1 MSRRAWILVAVPV
14 VLLLGLVLGPLA
26 YAALQD
32 DAPPATTV
40 EAQPTDA
47 ELTADTDGTWTVS
60 DGSTAGYRVD
70 EVLNGADVTVAG
82 TTEQVS
88 GSVVVEAGALDSAGI
103 TVDVASIATDNGR
116 RDTYF
121 RNSVMD
127 VGRHPTATFTVA
139 EPVELPELTGSPV
152 TVPVTGDLTVV
163 GQTRQVRVDLSA
175 VRTPEGVDI
184 SGAIPVTFADYGIEA
199 PNLGFVRVEDRG
211 AIEFLLRLT
220 R

>member
-184 SGAIPVTFADYGIEA
+184 SGSIPVTFADYGIEA